1 MVWPIF
7 RFIQYFWLPGFN
19 DQVNT
24 EHLIYIRHSLDAN
37 IPYKGLGSLFF
48 LLFLLFQLMSL
59 VVLTMHMDRIKTM
72 QILGHLKITKK

>member
-37 IPYKGLGSLFF
+37 ISYNGLGSLF
-48 LLFLLFQLMSL
+48 S
-59 VVLTMHMDRIKTM
+59 